1 MAQYSDIE
9 WTHSTWNP
17 VTGCSKTSSGCR
29 HCYAER
35 MAMRLHAMG
44 NRSYLNGFRVTLHER
59 MLELPMTW
67 RKPRMVF
74 VNSMSDMFHDQVP
87 LSFIHRVFDVMAA
100 SPQHVFQMLTKRSK
114 RMRELA
120 PRLKWPRNLWMGVTV
135 EESRWYSRISD
146 LRQIPAPVRFLSCE
160 PLLGPLD
167 GLPLEGIDWV
177 IVGGES
183 GPNARPMK
191 QEWAVSLRKQCHD
204 ARVSFF
210 FKQWGGVRKD
220 LTGRTLQGKIYDEMP
235 EIPAVA
241 HVGQLQFESA

>member
-17 VTGCSKTSSGCR
+17 VTGCTKFSSGCR

-35 MAMRLHAMG
+35 MAVRLQAMG
-44 NRSYLNGFRVTLHER
+44 NPSYKNGFEVTLQER
-59 MLELPMTW
+59 ALGLPLSW

-74 VNSMSDMFHDQVP
+74 VNSMSDMFLDRVP
-87 LSFIHRVFDVMAA
+87 LSYIRRVFAVMAA
-100 SPQHVFQMLTKRSK
+100 CPQHVFQMLTKRSA

-120 PRLKWPRNLWMGVTV
+120 PQLKWPRNLWMGVTV
-135 EESRWYSRISD
+135 EEGRYYRRIND
-146 LRQIPAPVRFLSCE
+146 LRAVPVSVRFLSCE
-160 PLLGPLD
+160 PLLGPLEN
-167 GLPLEGIDWV
+167 LPLEGVDWV

-191 QEWAVSLRKQCHD
+191 QEWALSLRKQCRA
-204 ARVSFF
+204 ARVPFF

-220 LTGRTLQGKIYDEMP
+220 LTGRELQGRIYDEMP
-235 EIPAVA
+235 PIPNLARTA
-241 HVGQLQFESA
+241 QLQFDGA

>member
-1 MAQYSDIE
+1 MA
-9 WTHSTWNP
+9 
-17 VTGCSKTSSGCR
+17 R
-29 HCYAER
+29 
-35 MAMRLHAMG
+35 RLHAMG
-44 NRSYLNGFRVTLHER
+44 NRSYQNGFRVTLHER

-87 LSFIHRVFDVMAA
+87 LSFIRRVFDVMAA

-114 RMRELA
+114 RMLELA

-135 EESRWYSRISD
+135 EESRWYSRIRD

-167 GLPLEGIDWV
+167 KLPLADIDWV

-191 QEWAVSLRKQCHD
+191 QEWAVSLRKQCH
-204 ARVSFF
+204 AAQVSFF

-220 LTGRTLQGKIYDEMP
+220 LTGRKLEGRIYDEMP
-235 EIPAVA
+235 EIPANWVCT
-241 HVGQLQFESA
+241 